1 MRYSGKG
8 PKGLQTWQVCR
19 EKLVSYLSCCQFPLF
34 LPQKWH
40 FDLGATAGRCCAV
53 IGLLTMIGGVIL
65 PGASMDR
72 ESSKTFSKISSE
84 SDSILANP
92 LYADALKVVDA
103 NRQGEIGFSEESLE
117 DGIRYLVQNG
127 INEEEARKNLNI
139 VVGARLVD
147 IFRSR

>member
-1 MRYSGKG
+1 
-8 PKGLQTWQVCR
+8 
-19 EKLVSYLSCCQFPLF
+19 
-34 LPQKWH
+34 
-40 FDLGATAGRCCAV
+40 
-53 IGLLTMIGGVIL
+53 
-65 PGASMDR
+65 MDR